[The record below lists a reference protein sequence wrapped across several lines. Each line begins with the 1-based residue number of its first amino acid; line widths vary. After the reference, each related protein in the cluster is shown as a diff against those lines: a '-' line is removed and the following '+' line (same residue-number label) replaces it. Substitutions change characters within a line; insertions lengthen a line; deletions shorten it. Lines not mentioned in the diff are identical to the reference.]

1 MAIIVATIEDG
12 ATESDIVACGGGLIT
27 AFSADSAFDGAAIT
41 LKYNGTNPV
50 KDEEGTVRS
59 IAIAASDFIQVDPPI
74 RCPLIEIT
82 SDTAQVGADSEIEV
96 HTI

>member
-12 ATESDIVACGGGLIT
+12 ATESDTVACGGGLIT
-27 AFSADSAFDGAAIT
+27 GFSADSAFDGAAIT

-59 IAIAASDFIQVDPPI
+59 IAIDIIVSNCSIVFI
-74 RCPLIEIT
+74 IT
-82 SDTAQVGADSEIEV
+82 TLLWF
-96 HTI
+96 